1 MSSYFAAI
9 NDSGTVTIDDDTQTL
24 GVYREGA
31 VRANISRGEVYGF
44 LAGAGE
50 SVTFRPDGDTKF
62 ICSPPIVYGGSLL
75 FFVATTDDVNI
86 KYRTYKKVSLEQ
98 PKGNGVGLVLF
109 DSQGRTVFDS
119 SVRTWRHKGF
129 YQSEFPYEGRGF
141 ETRDLVVWTTAWMHR
156 VRMKLHLLNQDSRGN
171 PVVRIGLTR
180 ESYMNPMSSPWFTET
195 APHFRADHA
204 FSALG
209 YIFSGD
215 TLTTEQYFERW
226 YFPQKVFG
234 VGSVDIL
241 SSVNDL
247 LLTQLGVFSFSYM
260 FNIVE

>member
-9 NDSGTVTIDDDTQTL
+9 NDSGTVTIDDDTQAL
-24 GVYREGA
+24 GVYREGV
-31 VRANISRGEVYGF
+31 VRANISRGEIYGF
-44 LAGAGE
+44 LAGTGE

-62 ICSPPIVYGGSLL
+62 ICSPPIVYGEGLL
-75 FFVATTDDVNI
+75 YFAATTDDVNI
-86 KYRTYKKVSLEQ
+86 RYRTYKKVSLEQ
-98 PKGNGVGLVLF
+98 TEGDGVGLVLF
-109 DSQGRTVFDS
+109 DAQGRTTFDS

-129 YQSEFPYEGRGF
+129 YQSEFLYHGVGF
-141 ETRDLVVWTTAWMHR
+141 EEQDLVVWVTAWMHR
-156 VRMKLHLLNQDSRGN
+156 VRTGLHLLNKDSKGN

-180 ESYMNPMSSPWFTET
+180 ESYVNPMSSPWFTET

-209 YIFSGD
+209 YIFNGD

-234 VGSVDIL
+234 VGNVDIL
-241 SSVNDL
+241 SLVNSL
-247 LLTQLGVFSFSYM
+247 LLTQLGVFSFSYT